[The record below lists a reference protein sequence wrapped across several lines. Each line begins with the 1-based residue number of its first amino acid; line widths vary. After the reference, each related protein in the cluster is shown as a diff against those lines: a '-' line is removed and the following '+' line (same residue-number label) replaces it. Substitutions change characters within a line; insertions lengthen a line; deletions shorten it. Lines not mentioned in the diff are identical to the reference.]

1 MKKKNIL
8 SCCLII
14 WMIVILKSTVIS
26 RGDQRFDILSRIRHQ
41 KKERGCLSV
50 ERHNSGSWTMIDELC
65 RDVIGCETR
74 TFIAG
79 KKNQMS
85 QNSRLNVVPMSIIS
99 EDKSRSE
106 RPYRRILIP
115 TFSCLSFCSFK
126 LSSRFFVSYQTEENV
141 CIFLKLIK
149 QSPGMKLTVSS
160 GEFVR
165 T

>member
-1 MKKKNIL
+1 MLLAVRQEHL
-8 SCCLII
+8 SL
-14 WMIVILKSTVIS
+14 
-26 RGDQRFDILSRIRHQ
+26 
-41 KKERGCLSV
+41 E
-50 ERHNSGSWTMIDELC
+50 
-65 RDVIGCETR
+65 
-74 TFIAG
+74 
-79 KKNQMS
+79 KNQMS

-106 RPYRRILIP
+106 RPYRRILLP